1 MLRRIVTS
9 ALLAAADLA
18 RNSIAIALL
27 LFAPPLLFGIVFI
40 TTGERDIAFQ
50 LSTAGPATLGG
61 SERQLSLLFIGLTAI
76 SGVSAFLALLLVLGP
91 VTTDRRLV
99 FEGYHPG
106 ELLLGKLLVLAAIAI
121 TVAAW
126 VSVLLPLFT
135 HTTRTAGVLLGFLL
149 ASLLYATIGLA
160 IGALARREVEGMLV
174 ILLLINID
182 AGWLQ
187 NPVFYAHAH
196 QQQLIRLLPAH
207 FPGQVVM
214 VSAFTTAGIGR
225 AVAASAAWIAAAA
238 MLAAVLY
245 ALRVRV
251 LR

>member
-1 MLRRIVTS
+1 M
-9 ALLAAADLA
+9 LAAADLV
-18 RNSIAIALL
+18 RNSIAVALL
-27 LFAPPLLFGIVFI
+27 LVVPPALFGIVFI

-50 LSTAGPATLGG
+50 LSTVGTEAPAG
-61 SERQLSLLFIGLTAI
+61 SERQMSLLFIGLTAI
-76 SGVSAFLALLLVLGP
+76 TGVSAFLALLLVLGP
-91 VTTDRRLV
+91 AATDRRLV
-99 FEGYHPG
+99 FEGYHPV
-106 ELLLGKLLVLAAIAI
+106 ELILGKLVLLAAIAI

-126 VSVLLPLFT
+126 ASVLLPLFT
-135 HTTRTAGVLLGFLL
+135 RAPRPAGVLLGFLL
-149 ASLLYATIGLA
+149 ASLLYSVIGLA
-160 IGALARREVEGMLV
+160 IGALVRREIEGMLI

-225 AVAASAAWIAAAA
+225 AVAASASWIVGAA
-238 MLAAVLY
+238 MLATVLY
-245 ALRVRV
+245 GVRVRV
-251 LR
+251 RR